1 MRAPPCGRG
10 CSGCPA
16 LRRRHGQ
23 RGSGQSVG
31 ERRRRQC
38 TIRCVMPSSVNA
50 RSNAEWLTALKADD
64 DTQAR
69 ALSDLR
75 AFLLRA
81 ALYALHRHRS
91 ALPHLGSAD
100 IAHLAEDCAQEA
112 VSAILEHLHG
122 FRGESRFTTWA
133 YKFAINAALVAAR
146 RERWGRVRLDQVL
159 DVRDL
164 GERIGGGR
172 DASSDP
178 HRRALQRQMLA
189 ALRQGIE
196 GHLTER
202 QRQAVM
208 ATAFEGV
215 PLDELARHWGSNRN
229 ALYKLLH
236 DARRKLKAHLRERG
250 FDVKEMLHV
259 LNEDT

>member
-1 MRAPPCGRG
+1 M
-10 CSGCPA
+10 
-16 LRRRHGQ
+16 
-23 RGSGQSVG
+23 
-31 ERRRRQC
+31 
-38 TIRCVMPSSVNA
+38 TSSMKA

-64 DTQAR
+64 DTQAG

-81 ALYALHRHRS
+81 ALYALHRNRS

-112 VSAILEHLHG
+112 LSAILEHLHG

-133 YKFAINAALVAAR
+133 YKFAINAALVATR

-159 DVRDL
+159 EIRDL

-178 HRRALQRQMLA
+178 HRRALQGQMLA

-196 GHLTER
+196 EHLTER

-250 FDVKEMLHV
+250 FDVNEMLHV
-259 LNEDT
+259 LDDDK